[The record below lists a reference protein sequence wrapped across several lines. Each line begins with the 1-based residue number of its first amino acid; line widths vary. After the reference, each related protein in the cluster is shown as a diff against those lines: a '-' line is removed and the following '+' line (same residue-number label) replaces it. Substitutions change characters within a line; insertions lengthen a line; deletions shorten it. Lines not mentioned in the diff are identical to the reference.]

1 MCEKLTIKLGSE
13 DAQDLI
19 KSLKENNIEFSTK
32 GKAATRFLPSPW
44 MEITIALTSAVL
56 PILYD
61 FWKSRKNKSKA
72 IIYINNESMQLNAEN
87 IKKLELRLKKREN
100 ESSTCSE
107 HR

>member
-1 MCEKLTIKLGSE
+1 MCEKLKIKLSSE

-44 MEITIALTSAVL
+44 LEITIALTSAVL

-61 FWKSRKNKSKA
+61 FLKSRKNKSKA
-72 IIYINNESMQLNAEN
+72 VIYINNESMQLNAEN
-87 IKKLELRLKKREN
+87 IKKLELRLKKN
-100 ESSTCSE
+100 ESGSYSE
-107 HR
+107 RR